1 MEFEQATRSLMST
14 IETAYYV
21 LPDIMLMNGKGPLDN
36 PMSIDFESYKVH
48 LARIENCI
56 HLELYYTI

>member
-36 PMSIDFESYKVH
+36 PMSIDFESFNV
-48 LARIENCI
+48 
-56 HLELYYTI
+56 TQGTFS